1 MNKKK
6 ILIIGAGYAGVKVTT
21 HLAQNKDLDIY
32 LIDKNSYH
40 YLQTD
45 VYDYLTSQISLS
57 DIAIDLYT
65 FCASFDQNVTFFHEE
80 VLRIDFTNKKVITTQ
95 TRYIYDYLIIASGA
109 QTFMPDSIE
118 GLHEN
123 FHGIKSLQNALL
135 FKQKFEYFIYKKI
148 ESEGKCSRESDFNI
162 VIAGSGLSGVEIAS
176 EMANYAREFYKDTGY
191 LCSGISI
198 TLVSSTPTLLASNS
212 AFMQKESFKRL
223 SDLGIKII
231 TNARV
236 AKVTQNSVILS
247 NEQKLDMNFLIWTA
261 GIVSS
266 DLVLKMDIAKNKKGQ
281 IEVDQFFR
289 LKDFKDVFAIGDN
302 ADIFDPISKKSLP
315 PTAQSA
321 ELAAV
326 YVADNIKRAL
336 KNKELQPHSITLKGF
351 FASLGGKYGCGEVL
365 NLLSFRGKKAYFFKK
380 FIEKSYRLPLQKRCK
395 EGSKK
400 LKTL

>member
-65 FCASFDQNVTFFHEE
+65 FCASFDQNVTFLHEE